1 MLSQNTNESEFEPID
16 NFHKT
21 QESDIP
27 KSDIGDT
34 RPTQTRIR
42 IRVPKEYHQEPV
54 ISNLISEYGLKVNFN
69 AALLGVENCTDDGWF
84 DLELNGTTQQIE
96 SALIYLNDLDVEI
109 WSNSNNPDE
118 ESYDSAIE
126 IASIQTKSACAD

>member
-1 MLSQNTNESEFEPID
+1 MLDQNSSESQFESID

-27 KSDIGDT
+27 KSDSGDT

-54 ISNLISEYGLKVNFN
+54 ISNLISEYGLTVNFN
-69 AALLGVENCTDDGWF
+69 TALLGVKTLDDGWF
-84 DLELNGTTQQIE
+84 DLELNGTAKQIE
-96 SALIYLNDLDVEI
+96 SALFYLNDLDVEI
-109 WSNSNNPDE
+109 WSNSNNPVE
-118 ESYDSAIE
+118 E
-126 IASIQTKSACAD
+126 TW

>member
-1 MLSQNTNESEFEPID
+1 MLEQNISEYEFEPID

-21 QESDIP
+21 QESDLP
-27 KSDIGDT
+27 KSDSDDT

-69 AALLGVENCTDDGWF
+69 AALLGGKNSDDGWF
-84 DLELNGTTQQIE
+84 DLELNGTAKQIE

-109 WSNSNNPDE
+109 WSNSNDPVE
-118 ESYDSAIE
+118 ENW
-126 IASIQTKSACAD
+126 

>member
-1 MLSQNTNESEFEPID
+1 MLAHNTSESEFEASG
-16 NFHKT
+16 NFHRT

-27 KSDIGDT
+27 QSDSADS

-54 ISNLISEYGLKVNFN
+54 ISNLISEYGLTVNFN
-69 AALLGVENCTDDGWF
+69 AALLGVKTLDDGWF
-84 DLELNGTTQQIE
+84 DLELNGTSKQIE
-96 SALIYLNDLDVEI
+96 TALIYLNDLDVEI

-118 ESYDSAIE
+118 ESW
-126 IASIQTKSACAD
+126 

>member
-1 MLSQNTNESEFEPID
+1 MLAHNTSESEFEAID
-16 NFHKT
+16 DFHKT

-27 KSDIGDT
+27 KSEIGDS

-54 ISNLISEYGLKVNFN
+54 ISNLISEYGLTVNFN
-69 AALLGVENCTDDGWF
+69 AALLGVKTLDDGWF
-84 DLELNGTTQQIE
+84 DLELNGTSQQIE

-109 WSNSNNPDE
+109 WSNSNKPDE
-118 ESYDSAIE
+118 E
-126 IASIQTKSACAD
+126 TW